1 MLIYDEKPFQKLLTI
16 LVKIFS
22 YKKTVGVF
30 LLQVTPPKY
39 SNMMESQGQLDNLFA
54 SGDIDRAMQM
64 AFALLSAAGDS
75 DGAQSVSLLNCGKL
89 T

>member
-1 MLIYDEKPFQKLLTI
+1 MKHHFTNFGENLLKKKLLVLLI
-16 LVKIFS
+16 
-22 YKKTVGVF
+22 F

>member
-1 MLIYDEKPFQKLLTI
+1 MLIYDETQITDYFGENLLKKKLLVLLI
-16 LVKIFS
+16 
-22 YKKTVGVF
+22 F

>member
-1 MLIYDEKPFQKLLTI
+1 
-16 LVKIFS
+16 
-22 YKKTVGVF
+22 
-30 LLQVTPPKY
+30 
-39 SNMMESQGQLDNLFA
+39 MMESQGQLDNLFA

-89 T
+89 TWVGCFLLVIHCMIL

>member
-1 MLIYDEKPFQKLLTI
+1 MLLIVLF
-16 LVKIFS
+16 
-22 YKKTVGVF
+22 
-30 LLQVTPPKY
+30 QVTPPKY
-39 SNMMESQGQLDNLFA
+39 SNLMESQGQLDNLFA

-75 DGAQSVSLLNCGKL
+75 DDAQSVSLLNCAKL

>member
-1 MLIYDEKPFQKLLTI
+1 MVLLIVLF
-16 LVKIFS
+16 
-22 YKKTVGVF
+22 
-30 LLQVTPPKY
+30 QVTPPKY
-39 SNMMESQGQLDNLFA
+39 SNLMESQGQLDNLFA

-75 DGAQSVSLLNCGKL
+75 DGAQSVSLLNCAKL

>member
-1 MLIYDEKPFQKLLTI
+1 MLLIVLF
-16 LVKIFS
+16 
-22 YKKTVGVF
+22 
-30 LLQVTPPKY
+30 QVTPPKY
-39 SNMMESQGQLDNLFA
+39 SNLMESQGQLDNLFA

-75 DGAQSVSLLNCGKL
+75 DVAQSVSLLNCAKL

>member
-1 MLIYDEKPFQKLLTI
+1 MLFIVLF
-16 LVKIFS
+16 
-22 YKKTVGVF
+22 
-30 LLQVTPPKY
+30 QVTPPKY
-39 SNMMESQGQLDNLFA
+39 SNLMESQSQLDNLFA

-75 DGAQSVSLLNCGKL
+75 DGAQSVSLLNCAKL